1 MKNDRLKQF
10 VSLRAELQREKSELM
25 GRLAEIDKALGS
37 VGVVAPVVAA
47 TVVAA
52 PARRGRPPGRPV
64 GRPPGRP
71 AAAPPVVA
79 VAPAKSKD
87 KGKAKSKGKR
97 AKNALSLREVVKAVT
112 KAAPLARQDIL
123 KAVLKQGYVFTAKDP
138 LNSLSTLLYSDKS
151 IKNYGGKFGPA

>member
-10 VSLRAELQREKSELM
+10 VSLRAELLREKSELM

-52 PARRGRPPGRPV
+52 PARRGRPPGRP
-64 GRPPGRP
+64 PGRP
-71 AAAPPVVA
+71 AAPAPVVA
-79 VAPAKSKD
+79 VAQAKSKD
-87 KGKAKSKGKR
+87 KAKGKSKGKSKGKR